1 MRIHVLQHVPFEDE
15 GNIAAWANAN
25 GFPITRTK
33 LFDGEFPPDYEQYDW
48 LVIMGGPM
56 SVTDETQYPWLKP
69 EKAAIREAIAN
80 RKTVIGICLGAQL
93 IAEVLGG
100 VVVSSPEREVGW
112 YPVDLTPAGVKSSLF
127 TLFPSA
133 FTAFHWHGETVT
145 LPDDVIHLAKSDGCD
160 NQAFLF
166 GDRVL
171 GMQFHLE
178 TTRMGVNRLLQ
189 HCANDLATPGKFIQR
204 REVILS
210 RADALVEIHGLL
222 VRLLEAM
229 AALPS

>member
-15 GNIAAWANAN
+15 GNIGAWARAN
-25 GFPITRTK
+25 GFPLARTR
-33 LFDGEFPPDYEQYDW
+33 LYAGEFPPDYEQYDW
-48 LVIMGGPM
+48 LVVMGGPM
-56 SVTDETQYPWLKP
+56 SVKDEEAYPWLKP
-69 EKAAIREAIAN
+69 EKLAIREAIAN
-80 RKTVIGICLGAQL
+80 RKTVLGICLGAQL

-100 VVVSSPEREVGW
+100 IVVSSPEREVGW
-112 YPVDLTPAGVKSSLF
+112 YPVELLEAGATCPLF
-127 TLFPSA
+127 HYFPTH

-145 LPDDVIHLAKSDGCD
+145 LPNDVTHIAKSAGCD

-171 GMQFHLE
+171 GLQFHLE
-178 TTRMGVNRLLQ
+178 ITRAGISNLLQ
-189 HCANDLATPGKFIQR
+189 HCGADLATLGPFIQR

-210 RADALVEIHGLL
+210 RTDEVVEIHGFL
-222 VRLLEAM
+222 VRLLEAL